1 MNRKDYTIDV
11 LSCYCHPLFCPL
23 CPAYRSVANQKRE
36 QHQMTLPRQ
45 ISTSTLI
52 GIFFVL
58 SWLVVP
64 FPYFLAELGFVPL
77 VRIMYLLVL
86 VGAVSIADGDRMSWL
101 FVVLL
106 FAQVTLFSGVLLWGL
121 RAWFRR
127 IAQSTHEKQL
137 RWLSVILICICF
149 VFSLFPVYVTPVSSV
164 ASQSNLFL
172 LLD

>member
-1 MNRKDYTIDV
+1 
-11 LSCYCHPLFCPL
+11 
-23 CPAYRSVANQKRE
+23 
-36 QHQMTLPRQ
+36 MTLPRQ
-45 ISTSTLI
+45 TSTLI

-58 SWLVVP
+58 SWLVIP

-101 FVVLL
+101 FVFLL
-106 FAQVTLFSGVLLWGL
+106 LAQVILFSGVLLWGL

-127 IAQSTHEKQL
+127 IAQSAHERQL
-137 RWLSVILICICF
+137 RWLSVIFICMCF
-149 VFSLFPVYVTPVSSV
+149 GFSLFPVYVTPVSSV